1 MKQIIVVALV
11 IISFT
16 YGAASQTTD
25 KITKEQPTASPQK
38 TQVEQEIMRVVREWQ
53 EALKRRDREALLRVE
68 AEEFM
73 YTVGEKDSFGSRE
86 DALKDLA
93 ELTVKTISSEAVST
107 RIYGDVAVV
116 AFRGNIDSI
125 FKGKDFSG
133 DFLETTVWVKRDGRW
148 QVVAAHL
155 SLVRK

>member
-1 MKQIIVVALV
+1 MKQVVQIALLV
-11 IISFT
+11 ILLSYSAT
-16 YGAASQTTD
+16 GQTPD
-25 KITKEQPTASPQK
+25 KKTEEQPNASPQK
-38 TQVEQEIMRVVREWQ
+38 TQVEQEIMQVVREWQ
-53 EALKRRDREALLRVE
+53 GALKRRDREALLRVE

-73 YTVGEKDSFGSRE
+73 YTVGEKDRFGNRE

-93 ELTVKTISSEAVST
+93 ELTVKSISSEAVST

-116 AFRGNIDSI
+116 AFSGNIDSI
-125 FKGKDFSG
+125 FRGKDFSG
-133 DFLETTVWVKRDGRW
+133 DFLETTVWVKRNGRW